1 MCFWKLQ
8 NTILTEK
15 KNMHIKFNFLTL
27 LKGVANPVNMEL
39 NSLKIDGT
47 DLVK

>member
-15 KNMHIKFNFLTL
+15 KNMYKKFNFLTL

>member
-15 KNMHIKFNFLTL
+15 KICTKKFNFLTL

-39 NSLKIDGT
+39 NLLKIDGT